1 VKLTGLKS
9 QVKSGRLIDGGE
21 EAKIEKD
28 GDAVVI
34 KPPAKMDPIA
44 TVLELQLDG
53 PPQVDPAAFA
63 VSPDGEGVLH
73 LKAADAMLQARKAK
87 LQNEDS
93 TEGANIGFWTDRR
106 DMVLWDAM
114 VPKAGSYTVELTHSC
129 ADENAGAEVEFS
141 VVDKPTAKVTTKIAG
156 TGGWDKY
163 TTAKLGAIELPK
175 GAATVQLKPTT
186 VPSKGVMNLREVR
199 LTPAAAK

>member
-1 VKLTGLKS
+1 EKWKSTETLVHNLSDIASKGGNYLLNVGPTSEGVIPQPSVERLGEIGKWMKTNGEAISDTTASPFKRYTFDGRCTVKGDKLFVHVFKWPADGVKLTGLKS

-63 VSPDGEGVLH
+63 ISPDGEGVLH
-73 LKAADAMLQARKAK
+73 
-87 LQNEDS
+87 
-93 TEGANIGFWTDRR
+93 
-106 DMVLWDAM
+106 
-114 VPKAGSYTVELTHSC
+114 
-129 ADENAGAEVEFS
+129 
-141 VVDKPTAKVTTKIAG
+141 
-156 TGGWDKY
+156 
-163 TTAKLGAIELPK
+163 
-175 GAATVQLKPTT
+175 
-186 VPSKGVMNLREVR
+186 
-199 LTPAAAK
+199 